1 MCTSFSPRLF
11 GLLAG
16 ASLTGCG
23 SDLTIPVDG
32 SPARLEAVSGGG
44 QEGTVGSRLSDPL
57 VVRLSDAGNRPVSNV
72 IVEFHFQGAP
82 TDAVVDPATRTT
94 DTAGVASAEVRLGTT
109 TGSLIVEAQVVQ
121 ASPLRATFDL
131 NALPRDKGKKG
142 GKDKHDDDEGD

>member
-11 GLLAG
+11 SLLVG
-16 ASLTGCG
+16 AALTGCG

-57 VVRLSDAGNRPVSNV
+57 VVRLSDASNHPVSNV
-72 IVEFHFQGAP
+72 AVEFRFQGAP
-82 TDAVVDPATRTT
+82 TDAVVDPTTRTT

-109 TGSLIVEAQVVQ
+109 TGPLTVEAQVVE
-121 ASPLRATFDL
+121 SMTLRTTFDL
-131 NALPRDKGKKG
+131 NALARGKGGKG
-142 GKDKHDDDEGD
+142 GKDKHNSDEGD